1 MPNHFHFLLRQNAPE
16 AISSLLE
23 RTHKRYARYYNKK
36 YNCKGRI
43 FRSPLNHI
51 ETPTENYLFNA
62 CAYIH
67 ANPVQ
72 AGLVGFPEEWEFSNF
87 REYIRMRKGTLYSE
101 QFLID
106 YIVNPEKYR
115 LNVIDIARKKSMQRA
130 FERDSILF

>member
-1 MPNHFHFLLRQNAPE
+1 MHPKQLVHYWKELIKDMH
-16 AISSLLE
+16 AI
-23 RTHKRYARYYNKK
+23 TIKNIIA
-36 YNCKGRI
+36 KGRI

-72 AGLVGFPEEWEFSNF
+72 AGLVGFSEEWEFSNF
-87 REYIRMRKGTLYSE
+87 QEYIRMRKGTLYSE

-106 YIVNPEKYR
+106 YIVN
-115 LNVIDIARKKSMQRA
+115 RKNT
-130 FERDSILF
+130 D